1 VRVLVLN
8 PGSSSL
14 KGSLVR
20 QPGDRTLG
28 RDEVDWGTDATAH
41 ADRSGGLR
49 RLVTQLLG
57 DEAAG
62 AVGYRVVH
70 GGERFREPTLVDDD
84 VVDAIASLSRLAPL
98 HNPVAAETIRAG
110 RALLPSIPHV
120 ACFDTAFHATLTE
133 EAWRYP
139 LPAEWVDRHG
149 LRRFGFHGLSVE
161 WSVERAAALLDREA
175 SQLRLVVAHLGSG
188 CSVTAVAGGRS
199 VDTSMGFTPL
209 EGLMMGSRAG
219 SVDPG
224 ILLHLLRA
232 DMPVRDLAEGLDH
245 RSGLIG
251 VSGSSGGVREL
262 EVAADEGDRRAR
274 LALDMFAR
282 RAAAGIAAAAS
293 ALDRLDALVF
303 TGGIGENS
311 ASMRGDITER
321 LAVLGVPRVEA
332 PVAEDAVLTAP
343 DAPVAVL
350 RVEAREDLAIARDV
364 ERALEGH
371 DEAERV
377 GAPPR

>member
-1 VRVLVLN
+1 MRVLVLN

-20 QPGDRTLG
+20 LPGDETLG

-49 RLVTQLLG
+49 QLVARLLG
-57 DEAAG
+57 DANAD

-70 GGERFREPTLVDDD
+70 GGEQFRQPTLVDDD
-84 VVDAIASLSRLAPL
+84 VVDAIASLSQLAPL

-120 ACFDTAFHATLTE
+120 ACFDTAFHATLAE

-139 LPAEWVDRHG
+139 LPPEWVDEHG

-161 WSVERAAALLDREA
+161 WSVERAAALLERPSSE
-175 SQLRLVVAHLGSG
+175 LRLVVAHLGSG

-232 DMPVRDLAEGLDH
+232 GMSVDDLAEGLDH
-245 RSGLIG
+245 RSGLLG

-262 EVAADEGDRRAR
+262 EAAATEGDRDAR

-311 ASMRGDITER
+311 VAVRADICAR
-321 LAVLGVPRVEA
+321 LDVLGVPRVEA
-332 PVAEDAVLTAP
+332 PVASDAELTAP
-343 DAPVAVL
+343 GSRVAVL
-350 RVEAREDLAIARDV
+350 RIEAREDLAIARDV
-364 ERALEGH
+364 ERALNAH
-371 DEAERV
+371 D
-377 GAPPR
+377 